1 MSKFEPP
8 GKNASDNCVVSVM
21 HLGDEMYALTET
33 PHLRRVD
40 PATLECVGDRASRDL
55 YLSGCGKDR
64 EKTAVFD
71 LCGMFNNQK
80 FFFNAFG

>member
-1 MSKFEPP
+1 MFSNLNHLFPYRFMSKFEPP

-40 PATLECVGDRASRDL
+40 PATLECVGDRAS
-55 YLSGCGKDR
+55 
-64 EKTAVFD
+64 
-71 LCGMFNNQK
+71 
-80 FFFNAFG
+80 